1 LFNTA
6 PVNSLFGNAYNNPM
20 NGGNLFGNTQ
30 QQPVQQ
36 STGLFGANPTMF
48 IPNMPSNTTSSKFEA
63 VNKIPSFMQNH
74 PSISPSISG
83 INAASLFSQRSPS
96 KN

>member
-1 LFNTA
+1 M
-6 PVNSLFGNAYNNPM
+6 NSLFGNAYNNPM
-20 NGGNLFGNTQ
+20 NGGSLFGNTQ
-30 QQPVQQ
+30 QPPVQP

-48 IPNMPSNTTSSKFEA
+48 MQNMPSNNASSKYEA